1 MKFAKINNYLFFQ
14 ISKYFFLI
22 LFIFLSVS
30 WLLQITRLFT
40 ITNFMHIQI
49 FDVIFLSLYL
59 IPNLITVIIPFILI
73 FGLLLCFL
81 KLNKDNELIA
91 ILSLGL
97 GLKPFKSTLVLFGSI
112 IIIFFILLNF
122 YFAPKIYEKY
132 KIEEYNLRN
141 TLDFNNMVFSNFLNL
156 NNNTVIDFKKNNNNE
171 YNDLFISF
179 NDGKENIVF
188 AKKGKIFSKNNKYNF
203 QLTNGF
209 KVSIDN
215 NKQIEKLEFLNYILK
230 IDNQNI
236 NITKIDDKN
245 TFTIYDDL
253 KNYDYLNILFKFV
266 DIFLL
271 IYILVLFYNNNLKK
285 INFTNMN
292 NIYFSLLCIIIL
304 IINQILKNTD
314 INILNYSLIIS
325 GVILSSLIIFY
336 IKNKYEQN

>member
-1 MKFAKINNYLFFQ
+1 MKFSKINNYLFIQ
-14 ISKYFFLI
+14 ISKYFLLI

-40 ITNFMHIQI
+40 ITNFVHIQI

-73 FGLLLCFL
+73 FSLLLCFL
-81 KLNKDNELIA
+81 KLNKDNEIIA

-97 GLKPFKSTLVLFGSI
+97 GLKPFKNTILLFGSVI
-112 IIIFFILLNF
+112 ISFFIFLNF

-132 KIEEYNLRN
+132 KIEEYELRN

-156 NNNTVIDFKKNNNNE
+156 NNNTVIDFKKNNNE

-188 AKKGKIFSKNNKYNF
+188 AKKGEIYSKNNQYNF
-203 QLTNGF
+203 ELTNGF
-209 KVSIDN
+209 KISIDN

-230 IDNQNI
+230 IDSQNI
-236 NITKIDDKN
+236 NNTKIDDKN
-245 TFTIYDDL
+245 AFTIYDDL
-253 KNYDYLNILFKFV
+253 KNYDYLNILFKFI

-271 IYILVLFYNNNLKK
+271 IYILVFFYNNNLKK
-285 INFTNMN
+285 INFTNKN
-292 NIYFSLLCIIIL
+292 NIYFSLLCITIL
-304 IINQILKNTD
+304 IINQIVKNSE
-314 INILNYSLIIS
+314 INILNYSLIIT
-325 GVILSSLIIFY
+325 GVILFSLIIFY
-336 IKNKYEQN
+336 IKSKYEQN

>member
-1 MKFAKINNYLFFQ
+1 MKFAKINNYLFIQ

-40 ITNFMHIQI
+40 ITNFMHIEI

-91 ILSLGL
+91 ILTLGL
-97 GLKPFKSTLVLFGSI
+97 GLKPFKNSLVLFGSI
-112 IIIFFILLNF
+112 IIIFFIFLNF
-122 YFAPKIYEKY
+122 YFAPKIYERY

-156 NNNTVIDFKKNNNNE
+156 NNNTIIDFKKNNNE
-171 YNDLFISF
+171 YNDLFISY

-188 AKKGKIFSKNNKYNF
+188 AKKGKIFSKNNQYNF
-203 QLTNGF
+203 QLNNGF
-209 KVSIDN
+209 KISIDS

-236 NITKIDDKN
+236 KNRKIDDKN
-245 TFTIYDDL
+245 TFTIYQDL
-253 KNYDYLNILFKFV
+253 KNYNYLNIFFKLV

-271 IYILVLFYNNNLKK
+271 IYILVFFYKNNLKK
-285 INFTNMN
+285 VNFSNKN
-292 NIYFSLLCIIIL
+292 NIYFALLCIIIL
-304 IINQILKNTD
+304 IINQILKNSE

-325 GVILSSLIIFY
+325 SIILFSLIIIY
-336 IKNKYEQN
+336 VKNKYEQN